1 MKIQYH
7 KGPAV
12 SLNFDADDWQLYIA
26 EDDVEIMERD
36 FVAMDLNH
44 ELEQRILAAPT
55 RAQFQLGD
63 MLAKHSSWGAADTKG
78 CAHVQFIL
86 DEIYGQ
92 EDEIYGQE

>member
-7 KGPAV
+7 NGPAV
-12 SLNFDADDWQLYIA
+12 SLNFDADDWQLYNA

-44 ELEQRILAAPT
+44 ELEQRILHAPT

-63 MLAKHSSWGAADTKG
+63 MLEKHSNWGAADTEG
-78 CAHVQFIL
+78 RAHVNFVL
-86 DEIYGQ
+86 DNVYGQ
-92 EDEIYGQE
+92 E